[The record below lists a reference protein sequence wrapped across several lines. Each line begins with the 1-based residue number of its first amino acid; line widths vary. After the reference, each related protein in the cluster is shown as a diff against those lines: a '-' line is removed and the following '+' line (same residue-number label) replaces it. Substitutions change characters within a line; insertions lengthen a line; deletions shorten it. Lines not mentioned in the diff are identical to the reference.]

1 MYNKNGVND
10 GLGKN
15 DVVLIIPN
23 HSCENKF
30 IKNIISPTY
39 ITPS

>member
-10 GLGKN
+10 DLGKD

-23 HSCENKF
+23 HNCENKF
-30 IKNIISPTY
+30 IKNIISSTY